1 MKKII
6 IICLFFALNSCS
18 QDRDISL
25 SPVAITLNFS
35 HSWGEDEISSSD
47 FDELKFTNENEQTLS
62 INRLRYVI
70 SEITL
75 IHESGEPTVLNDYNL
90 VDLTNEAGLSFTTS
104 ESILPGD
111 YVSASFRFG
120 FSNNFNIDGT
130 YPDLNTALFN
140 VPGLL
145 GGGYHFM
152 QLDGMYIDNNNQE
165 AAYNYHVINAFD
177 ASNPNENVETS
188 FSVNIG
194 GLTIGSNTNIN
205 VKMDVSEWFKN
216 PNMWDLNEFD
226 TNLMGNYD
234 VQLLMNQNGSSVFD
248 LVSITQ

>member
-1 MKKII
+1 
-6 IICLFFALNSCS
+6 
-18 QDRDISL
+18 
-25 SPVAITLNFS
+25 
-35 HSWGEDEISSSD
+35 
-47 FDELKFTNENEQTLS
+47 
-62 INRLRYVI
+62 
-70 SEITL
+70 
-75 IHESGEPTVLNDYNL
+75 
-90 VDLTNEAGLSFTTS
+90 
-104 ESILPGD
+104 
-111 YVSASFRFG
+111 VSASFRFG
-120 FSNNFNIDGT
+120 FSNNLNIDGA
-130 YPDLNTALFN
+130 YPDLNSALFN

-194 GLTIGSNTNIN
+194 GLNIGSNTNIN
-205 VKMDVSEWFKN
+205 MKMDVSEWFKN
-216 PNMWDLNEFD
+216 PNMWDLDEFD

-234 VQLLMNQNGSSVFD
+234 AQLLMNQNGSSVFD